1 VLHEVSERSWQQVW
15 AARQLDESIPSTLGR
30 LLAADGHDTGFGD
43 LTDASWRSH
52 VHDVARRLGLEP
64 GASVF
69 DVGCGAGAF
78 LFPLW
83 EAGHVVG
90 GLDASAALVD
100 LASTALPDGR
110 FLVADAADLDLDAPY
125 DAVVS
130 SGVFLYFPD
139 LDYAARVLVRMAESA
154 RRGIAVLD
162 VPDLAQRD
170 EALRMRRG
178 FMSEAEYEERYRGLD
193 HLYFPR
199 EWFAETLGRD
209 ADVWDQ
215 DIEGYAN
222 AAHRFNV
229 TVRL

>member
-1 VLHEVSERSWQQVW
+1 MTVQGWSEVW
-15 AARQLDESIPSTLGR
+15 AARRLDHSLPTQLGQ

-43 LTDASWRSH
+43 LTEASWRTH
-52 VHDVARRLGLEP
+52 VHDVVGRLGLRP

-78 LFPLW
+78 LLPLW
-83 EAGHVVG
+83 EAGHPVG
-90 GLDASAALVD
+90 GLDPSAALIDYASAALPGGD
-100 LASTALPDGR
+100 FA
-110 FLVADAADLDLDAPY
+110 VADALDLRLDPPY
-125 DAVVS
+125 DAVIS

-139 LDYAARVLVRMAESA
+139 LDYAAQVLERMASSG
-154 RRGIAVLD
+154 RQGIAVLD
-162 VPDLAQRD
+162 VPDA
-170 EALRMRRG
+170 ALREDALMMRRG

-199 EWFAETLGRD
+199 GWFSEVLGREV
-209 ADVWDQ
+209 DVWDQ
-215 DIEGYAN
+215 DIPGYAN